1 MSEANNNNTDDSG
14 FGSGYGS
21 LARPFP
27 EPAVNQLFADLD
39 EQDPQP
45 LVLRPP
51 EDPRSYSPTR
61 APDWRWQAALDHL
74 RPGKRRV
81 RDWEDQR
88 LWEAISYLRKRRRT
102 MTPGRLTY
110 QRRRWPELSAA
121 HEVFEE
127 DGVQRAELEARLLLS
142 GQPLQT
148 TAEQMGMRRDV
159 VQVYA
164 RFFFDVASGMND
176 MRWLLVRVLQ
186 VPCSRVSEGLLWKYW
201 ALAGGR
207 DILDLLVAD
216 YLGHPQPQIPDRHRL
231 AEEAR
236 LMARGLA
243 TDFADLA
250 AVAAIVKPTIR
261 LFQDAARH
269 HGIGQ
274 RLVQMHL
281 RFVGLAR
288 AQLAA
293 ADGQVP
299 GATDGVA
306 STGY

>member
-1 MSEANNNNTDDSG
+1 
-14 FGSGYGS
+14 
-21 LARPFP
+21 
-27 EPAVNQLFADLD
+27 
-39 EQDPQP
+39 
-45 LVLRPP
+45 
-51 EDPRSYSPTR
+51 
-61 APDWRWQAALDHL
+61 
-74 RPGKRRV
+74 
-81 RDWEDQR
+81 
-88 LWEAISYLRKRRRT
+88 

-121 HEVFEE
+121 HELFEE

-148 TAEQMGMRRDV
+148 TAEQMGLRRDV

-176 MRWLLVRVLQ
+176 IRWLLVRVLQ
-186 VPCSRVSEGLLWKYW
+186 VPCSGVSEGLLWKYW

-207 DILDLLVAD
+207 DILDLLIAD
-216 YLGHPQPQIPDRHRL
+216 YLARPQPQISDRHRL

-243 TDFADLA
+243 VDFPNLA
-250 AVAAIVKPTIR
+250 AVAAIVTPMTR
-261 LFQDAARH
+261 LFQDADRR

-274 RLVQMHL
+274 RLVQMHR
-281 RFVGLAR
+281 RFIGLAC
-288 AQLAA
+288 AQFAA
-293 ADGQVP
+293 ADSWVS

-306 STGY
+306 NTAY